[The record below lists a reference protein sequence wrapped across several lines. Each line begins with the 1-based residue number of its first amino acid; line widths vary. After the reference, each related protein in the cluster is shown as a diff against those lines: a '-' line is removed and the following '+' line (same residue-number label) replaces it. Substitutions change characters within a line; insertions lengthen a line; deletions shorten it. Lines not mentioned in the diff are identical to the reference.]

1 MHLGHA
7 FVEIHVFH
15 THVKV
20 ATICAEGVPLLATIC
35 AETTIC
41 DDLSRHKLSSI
52 KRCRRRHLSSGDK
65 MCRNRSTL
73 CLFAKVRKNPRWLSR
88 RGIVELA
95 KKKVTPQDSYS
106 IRCLPQIFGASLHA
120 INHVETTI

>member
-65 MCRNRSTL
+65 LCRNTASSIKQTR
-73 CLFAKVRKNPRWLSR
+73 R
-88 RGIVELA
+88 RGVFLERGEI
-95 KKKVTPQDSYS
+95 TPGMSSEERVGPLSWPPVALQAAVCQP
-106 IRCLPQIFGASLHA
+106 IQF
-120 INHVETTI
+120 